1 LDYWN
6 HVSGNNNCDFKIEV
20 MAKRIVVLGA
30 GISGVGAAVLAKQK
44 GFDVFVS
51 DKGTITDENK
61 VVLLNNEIEWE
72 EQKHTLEYI
81 LNADEVIKSPGIP
94 DGVDL
99 IQQLITKEIPVIS
112 EVEFAFRYTKAK
124 IAAITGSNGKTTTTL
139 LLGHVLKSAGYDVL
153 IAGNVGVGFSLSIA
167 ERDYDY
173 IVLELSSFQLDGIK
187 QFRSDVAILLNITA
201 DHLDRYDYKLENY
214 AASKFSITKNQTA
227 QDVLIYNTDD
237 PMMQS
242 LESKAKKLPISL
254 QTQKKEGGFY
264 NNNEITIN
272 LNNNTMTMQELALQ
286 GKHNIFNSMA
296 AAMAARVF
304 EVKDTVIRQAM
315 IDFQNIEH
323 RLEYVITVHGI
334 DFINDSKATNVNAC
348 WYALESMTKKVVW
361 IVGGVD
367 KGNNYA
373 ELVNMADE
381 KVKAIICLGE
391 NNQNIINAFRGKVDT
406 IVQAS
411 NMKEAVK
418 QSYELADKEDV
429 VLLSPACASFDLF
442 ANYEER
448 GVQFKQEVR
457 KL

>member
-1 LDYWN
+1 
-6 HVSGNNNCDFKIEV
+6 

-30 GISGVGAAVLAKQK
+30 GISGVGTAVLAKQK

-51 DKGTITDENK
+51 DKGTITDGNK
-61 VVLLNNEIEWE
+61 AVLLNNEIEWE

-99 IQQLITKEIPVIS
+99 IQKLITKEIPVIS

-153 IAGNVGVGFSLSIA
+153 IAGNVGVGFALSIA
-167 ERDYDY
+167 DRDYDY

-187 QFRSDVAILLNITA
+187 KFRSDVAILLNITP

-214 AASKFSITKNQTA
+214 AASKFRITKNQTA
-227 QDVLIYNTDD
+227 KDVLIYNADD
-237 PMMQS
+237 A
-242 LESKAKKLPISL
+242 LLNVLKTKAKRLPISL
-254 QTQKKEGGFY
+254 QTQQKEGGFY

-296 AAMAARVF
+296 AAMAARVL

-315 IDFQNIEH
+315 IDFQNLEH
-323 RLEYVITVHGI
+323 RLEYVLTVHGI

-367 KGNNYA
+367 KGNDYT
-373 ELVNMADE
+373 ELVNMVDE

-391 NNQNIINAFRGKVDT
+391 NNQNIINTFRGKVD
-406 IVQAS
+406 IILQAS
-411 NMKEAVK
+411 NMQEAVK
-418 QSYELADKEDV
+418 QSYALADKEDA

-442 ANYEER
+442 ANYEDR
-448 GVQFKQEVR
+448 GFQFKQEVR

>member
-1 LDYWN
+1 M
-6 HVSGNNNCDFKIEV
+6 V
-20 MAKRIVVLGA
+20 KRIVVLGA
-30 GISGVGAAVLAKQK
+30 GISGVGAAVLAKKK
-44 GFDVFVS
+44 GLEVFVS
-51 DKGTITDENK
+51 DKGKITEDNK
-61 VVLLNNEIEWE
+61 KVLLNNEIDWE
-72 EQKHTLEYI
+72 ENNHTFDKI

-94 DGVDL
+94 DSVEL
-99 IQQLITKEIPVIS
+99 IQNLKNAKIPLIS

-139 LLGHVLKSAGYDVL
+139 LLGHVLKNAGYDVL
-153 IAGNVGVGFSLSIA
+153 VAGNVGVGFALSIA

-187 QFRSDVAILLNITA
+187 NFRSDVAILLNITA

-214 AASKFSITKNQTA
+214 SASKFKITENQQE
-227 QDVLIYNTDD
+227 QDFLVYNADD
-237 PMMQS
+237 
-242 LESKAKKLPISL
+242 EIVKEIKTKAKKLPISL
-254 QTQKKEGGFY
+254 KDEQKEGGFL
-264 NNNEITIN
+264 NKHELIIK

-304 EVKDTVIRQAM
+304 EVKDSVIRQSM
-315 IDFQNIEH
+315 IDFQNVEH
-323 RLEYVITVHGI
+323 RLEYVLTVHGI

-348 WYALESMTKKVVW
+348 WFALESMTKGVVW

-367 KGNNYA
+367 KGNDYSELA
-373 ELVNMADE
+373 EMVDE

-391 NNQNIINAFRGKVDT
+391 NNQNIIDAFKDKVDT

-411 NMKEAVK
+411 TMSEAVN
-418 QSYELADKEDV
+418 QSYSLANKGET

-442 ANYEER
+442 ANYEDR
-448 GVQFKQEVR
+448 GVQFKKSAR
-457 KL
+457 TL

>member
-1 LDYWN
+1 
-6 HVSGNNNCDFKIEV
+6 
-20 MAKRIVVLGA
+20 MRKRIVVLGA

-44 GFDVFVS
+44 GFNVFVS
-51 DKGTITDENK
+51 DKGIITDDNK
-61 VVLLNNEIEWE
+61 AVLLNNEIDWE
-72 EQKHTLEYI
+72 EGKHTCEQI
-81 LNADEVIKSPGIP
+81 LNADQVIKSPGIP

-99 IQQLITKEIPVIS
+99 IQQLIAKEIPVLS

-153 IAGNVGVGFSLSIA
+153 IAGNVGVGFSLAIA

-173 IVLELSSFQLDGIK
+173 IVLEMSSFQLDGIK
-187 QFRSDVAILLNITA
+187 NFRSDVAILLNITP

-214 AASKFSITKNQTA
+214 AASKFRITKNQTE
-227 QDVLIYNTDD
+227 QDVLIYNADD
-237 PMMQS
+237 ALMKV
-242 LESKAKKLPISL
+242 LNTKAKKLPISL
-254 QTQKKEGGFY
+254 TTEQIEGGFY
-264 NNNEITIN
+264 NNNKITIN

-315 IDFQNIEH
+315 IDFQNVEH
-323 RLEYVITVHGI
+323 RMEYVITVHGI
-334 DFINDSKATNVNAC
+334 DFVNDSKATNVNAC
-348 WYALESMTKKVVW
+348 WYALESMTKDVVW

-367 KGNNYA
+367 KGNDYA
-373 ELVNMADE
+373 ELGEMVSE

-391 NNQNIINAFRGKVDT
+391 NNENIINAFTGKVDT

-411 NMKEAVK
+411 SMQEAVA
-418 QSYELADKEDV
+418 QSYALAGKQDV

-442 ANYEER
+442 TNYEDR
-448 GVQFKQEVR
+448 GLQFKKEVR
-457 KL
+457 NL

>member
-1 LDYWN
+1 
-6 HVSGNNNCDFKIEV
+6 

-72 EQKHTLEYI
+72 DHKHTIEYI

-94 DGVDL
+94 DGVEL

-153 IAGNVGVGFSLSIA
+153 IAGNVGVGFALSIA

-187 QFRSDVAILLNITA
+187 QFRSDVAILLNITP

-214 AASKFSITKNQTA
+214 AASKFRITENQIA
-227 QDVLIYNTDD
+227 EDVLIYNEDD
-237 PMMQS
+237 V
-242 LESKAKKLPISL
+242 LLNTLKTKAKRLPISL
-254 QTQKKEGGFY
+254 QAQQKEGGFY
-264 NNNEITIN
+264 NNNEIIIN

-304 EVKDTVIRQAM
+304 EVKDTVVRQAM
-315 IDFQNIEH
+315 IDFQNVEH
-323 RLEYVITVHGI
+323 RLEYVLTVHGI

-367 KGNNYA
+367 KGNDYD
-373 ELVNMADE
+373 ELVNMVDE

-391 NNQNIINAFRGKVDT
+391 NNKQIIKAFRDKVDT

-411 NMKEAVK
+411 TMVDAVN
-418 QSYELADKEDV
+418 QSYGLANKNDV
-429 VLLSPACASFDLF
+429 VLLSPGCASFDLF
-442 ANYEER
+442 ANYEDR
-448 GVQFKQEVR
+448 GFQFKQEVR

>member
-1 LDYWN
+1 
-6 HVSGNNNCDFKIEV
+6 
-20 MAKRIVVLGA
+20 MRKRIVVLGA

-44 GFDVFVS
+44 GFNVFVS
-51 DKGTITDENK
+51 DKGIITDDNK
-61 VVLLNNEIEWE
+61 AVLLNNEIDWE
-72 EQKHTLEYI
+72 EGKHTCEQI
-81 LNADEVIKSPGIP
+81 LNADQVIKSPGIP

-99 IQQLITKEIPVIS
+99 IQQLIAKEIPVLS
-112 EVEFAFRYTKAK
+112 EVEFAFRHTKAK

-153 IAGNVGVGFSLSIA
+153 IAGNVGVGFALSIA

-187 QFRSDVAILLNITA
+187 NFRSDVAILLNITH

-214 AASKFSITKNQTA
+214 AASKFRITKNQTE
-227 QDVLIYNTDD
+227 QDVLIYNADGALMKVLNT
-237 PMMQS
+237 
-242 LESKAKKLPISL
+242 KAKKLPISL
-254 QTQKKEGGFY
+254 TTEQIEGGFY
-264 NNNEITIN
+264 NNNKITIN

-315 IDFQNIEH
+315 IDFQNVEH
-323 RLEYVITVHGI
+323 RMEYVITVHGI
-334 DFINDSKATNVNAC
+334 DFVNDSKATNVNAC
-348 WYALESMTKKVVW
+348 WYALESMTKDVVW

-367 KGNNYA
+367 KGNDYA
-373 ELVNMADE
+373 ELGAMVSE

-391 NNQNIINAFRGKVDT
+391 NNENIINAFTGKVDT

-411 NMKEAVK
+411 SMQEAVT
-418 QSYELADKEDV
+418 QSYALAGKQDV

-442 ANYEER
+442 TNYEDR
-448 GVQFKQEVR
+448 GLQFKKQVR
-457 KL
+457 NL

>member
-1 LDYWN
+1 MM
-6 HVSGNNNCDFKIEV
+6 V
-20 MAKRIVVLGA
+20 KRIVVLGA
-30 GISGVGAAVLAKQK
+30 GISGVGAAVLAKKK
-44 GFDVFVS
+44 GFEVFVS
-51 DKGTITDENK
+51 DKGKITEDNK
-61 VVLLNNEIEWE
+61 KVLLNNEVDWE
-72 EQKHTLEYI
+72 ENNHTFDKI

-94 DGVDL
+94 DSVEL
-99 IQQLITKEIPVIS
+99 IMNLKNAKIPLIS

-139 LLGHVLKSAGYDVL
+139 LLGHVLKNAGYDVL
-153 IAGNVGVGFSLSIA
+153 VAGNVGVGFALSIA

-187 QFRSDVAILLNITA
+187 NFRSDVAILLNITS

-214 AASKFSITKNQTA
+214 LASKFKITENQQE
-227 QDVLIYNTDD
+227 QDFLIYNADD
-237 PMMQS
+237 
-242 LESKAKKLPISL
+242 EIVKEIKTKAKKLPISL
-254 QTQKKEGGFY
+254 KNEQKEGGFL
-264 NNNEITIN
+264 NKNELIIK

-304 EVKDTVIRQAM
+304 EVKDSVIRQSM
-315 IDFQNIEH
+315 IDFQNVEH
-323 RLEYVITVHGI
+323 RLEYVLTVHGI

-348 WYALESMTKKVVW
+348 WFALESMTKGVVW

-367 KGNNYA
+367 KGNDYSELA
-373 ELVNMADE
+373 EMVDE

-391 NNQNIINAFRGKVDT
+391 NNQNIIDAFKDKVDT

-411 NMKEAVK
+411 TMSEAVN
-418 QSYELADKEDV
+418 QSFSLANKGET

-442 ANYEER
+442 ANYEDR
-448 GVQFKQEVR
+448 GFQFKKSAR
-457 KL
+457 TL

>member
-1 LDYWN
+1 
-6 HVSGNNNCDFKIEV
+6 

-30 GISGVGAAVLAKQK
+30 GISGVGAAVLAKKK
-44 GFDVFVS
+44 GFEVFVS
-51 DKGTITDENK
+51 DKGKITEDNK
-61 VVLLNNEIEWE
+61 KVLLNNEVDWE
-72 EQKHTLEYI
+72 ENNHTFDKI

-94 DGVDL
+94 DSVEL
-99 IQQLITKEIPVIS
+99 IQNLKNAKIPLIS

-139 LLGHVLKSAGYDVL
+139 LLGHVLKNAGYDVL
-153 IAGNVGVGFSLSIA
+153 VAGNVGVGFALSIS

-187 QFRSDVAILLNITA
+187 NFRSDVAILLNITA
-201 DHLDRYDYKLENY
+201 DHLDRYDYRLENY
-214 AASKFSITKNQTA
+214 SASKFKITENQQE
-227 QDVLIYNTDD
+227 QDFLIYNADD
-237 PMMQS
+237 
-242 LESKAKKLPISL
+242 EIVKEIKTKAKKLPISL
-254 QTQKKEGGFY
+254 KNEQKEGGFL
-264 NNNEITIN
+264 NKNELIIK

-304 EVKDTVIRQAM
+304 EVKDSVIRQSM
-315 IDFQNIEH
+315 IDFQNVEH
-323 RLEYVITVHGI
+323 RLEYVLTVHGI

-348 WYALESMTKKVVW
+348 WFALESMTKGVVW

-367 KGNNYA
+367 KGNDYSELA
-373 ELVNMADE
+373 EMVDE

-391 NNQNIINAFRGKVDT
+391 NNQNIIDAFKDKVDT

-411 NMKEAVK
+411 TMSEAVN
-418 QSYELADKEDV
+418 QSFSLANKGET

-442 ANYEER
+442 ANYEDR
-448 GVQFKQEVR
+448 GFQFKKSAR
-457 KL
+457 TL

>member
-1 LDYWN
+1 
-6 HVSGNNNCDFKIEV
+6 

-30 GISGVGAAVLAKQK
+30 GISGVGAAVLAKKK
-44 GFDVFVS
+44 GLEVFVS
-51 DKGTITDENK
+51 DKGKITEDNK
-61 VVLLNNEIEWE
+61 KVLLNNEIDWE
-72 EQKHTLEYI
+72 ENNHTFDKI

-94 DGVDL
+94 DSVEL
-99 IQQLITKEIPVIS
+99 IQNLKNAKIPLIS

-139 LLGHVLKSAGYDVL
+139 LLGHVLKNAGYDVL
-153 IAGNVGVGFSLSIA
+153 VAGNIGVGFALSIA

-187 QFRSDVAILLNITA
+187 NFRSDVAILLNITA

-214 AASKFSITKNQTA
+214 SASKFKITENQQE
-227 QDVLIYNTDD
+227 QDFLVYNADD
-237 PMMQS
+237 
-242 LESKAKKLPISL
+242 EIVKEIKTKAKKLPISL
-254 QTQKKEGGFY
+254 KDEQKEGGFL
-264 NNNEITIN
+264 NKHELIIK

-304 EVKDTVIRQAM
+304 EVKDSVIRQSM
-315 IDFQNIEH
+315 IDFQNVEH
-323 RLEYVITVHGI
+323 RLEYVLTVHGI

-348 WYALESMTKKVVW
+348 WFALESMTKGVVW

-367 KGNNYA
+367 KGNDYSELA
-373 ELVNMADE
+373 EMVDE

-391 NNQNIINAFRGKVDT
+391 NNQNIIDAFKDKVDT

-411 NMKEAVK
+411 TMSEAVN
-418 QSYELADKEDV
+418 QSYSLANKGET

-442 ANYEER
+442 ANYEDR
-448 GVQFKQEVR
+448 GVQFKKSAR
-457 KL
+457 TL

>member
-1 LDYWN
+1 
-6 HVSGNNNCDFKIEV
+6 

-30 GISGVGAAVLAKQK
+30 GISGVGAAVLAKKK
-44 GFDVFVS
+44 GFEVFVS
-51 DKGTITDENK
+51 DKGKITEDNK
-61 VVLLNNEIEWE
+61 KVLLNNEIDWE
-72 EQKHTLEYI
+72 ENNHTFDKI

-94 DGVDL
+94 DSVEL
-99 IQQLITKEIPVIS
+99 IQNLKNAKIPLIS

-139 LLGHVLKSAGYDVL
+139 LLGHVLKNAGYDVL
-153 IAGNVGVGFSLSIA
+153 VAGNVGVGFALSIA

-187 QFRSDVAILLNITA
+187 NFRSDVAILLNITP
-201 DHLDRYDYKLENY
+201 DHLDRYDYRLENY
-214 AASKFSITKNQTA
+214 SASKFKITENQQE
-227 QDVLIYNTDD
+227 QDFLVYNADD
-237 PMMQS
+237 
-242 LESKAKKLPISL
+242 EIVKEIKTKAKKLPISL
-254 QTQKKEGGFY
+254 KNEQKEGGFL
-264 NNNEITIN
+264 NKNELIIK

-304 EVKDTVIRQAM
+304 EVKDSVIRQSM
-315 IDFQNIEH
+315 IDFQNVEH
-323 RLEYVITVHGI
+323 RLEYVLTVHGI

-348 WYALESMTKKVVW
+348 WFALESMTKGVVW

-367 KGNNYA
+367 KGNDYSELA
-373 ELVNMADE
+373 EMVDE

-391 NNQNIINAFRGKVDT
+391 NNQNIIDAFKDKVDT

-411 NMKEAVK
+411 TMSEAVN
-418 QSYELADKEDV
+418 QSYSLANKGET

-442 ANYEER
+442 ANYEDR
-448 GVQFKQEVR
+448 GVQFKKSAR
-457 KL
+457 TL

>member
-1 LDYWN
+1 
-6 HVSGNNNCDFKIEV
+6 
-20 MAKRIVVLGA
+20 MTKRIVVLGA
-30 GISGVGAAVLAKQK
+30 GISGIGAAVLAKQK

-51 DKGTITDENK
+51 DKGIITDDNK
-61 VVLLNNEIEWE
+61 AVLLNNEIEWE
-72 EQKHTLEYI
+72 EGKHTCEQI
-81 LNADEVIKSPGIP
+81 LNADQVIKSPGIP

-99 IQQLITKEIPVIS
+99 IQQLIAKEIPVLS

-153 IAGNVGVGFSLSIA
+153 IAGNVGVGFSLAIA

-173 IVLELSSFQLDGIK
+173 IVLEMSSFQLDGIK
-187 QFRSDVAILLNITA
+187 NFRSDVAILLNITP

-214 AASKFSITKNQTA
+214 AASKFRITKNQTE
-227 QDVLIYNTDD
+227 QDVLIYNADD
-237 PMMQS
+237 ALMKV
-242 LESKAKKLPISL
+242 LNTKAKKLPISL
-254 QTQKKEGGFY
+254 TTEQIEGGFY
-264 NNNEITIN
+264 NNNKITIN

-315 IDFQNIEH
+315 IDFQNVEH
-323 RLEYVITVHGI
+323 RMEYVITVHGI
-334 DFINDSKATNVNAC
+334 DFVNDSKATNVNAC
-348 WYALESMTKKVVW
+348 WYALESMTKDVVW

-367 KGNNYA
+367 KGNDYA
-373 ELVNMADE
+373 ELGEMVSE

-391 NNQNIINAFRGKVDT
+391 NNENIINAFTGKVDT

-411 NMKEAVK
+411 SMQEAVT
-418 QSYELADKEDV
+418 QSYALAGRQDV

-442 ANYEER
+442 TNYEDR
-448 GVQFKQEVR
+448 GLQFKKEVR
-457 KL
+457 NL

>member
-1 LDYWN
+1 M
-6 HVSGNNNCDFKIEV
+6 V
-20 MAKRIVVLGA
+20 KRIVVLGA
-30 GISGVGAAVLAKQK
+30 GISGVGAAVLAKKK
-44 GFDVFVS
+44 GFEVFVS
-51 DKGTITDENK
+51 DKGKIIADNK
-61 VVLLNNEIEWE
+61 KVLLNNEVDWE
-72 EQKHTLEYI
+72 ENNHTFDKI

-94 DGVDL
+94 DSFEL
-99 IQQLITKEIPVIS
+99 IQKLKNAKIPLIS

-139 LLGHVLKSAGYDVL
+139 LLGHVLKNAGYDVL
-153 IAGNVGVGFSLSIA
+153 VAGNVGVGFALSIA

-187 QFRSDVAILLNITA
+187 NFRCDVAILLNITS
-201 DHLDRYDYKLENY
+201 DHLDRYDHKIENY
-214 AASKFSITKNQTA
+214 SASKFRITENQQE
-227 QDVLIYNTDD
+227 QDFLVFNADD
-237 PMMQS
+237 EIVKQIKT
-242 LESKAKKLPISL
+242 KAKKLPISL
-254 QTQKKEGGFY
+254 KIEQKEGGFL
-264 NNNEITIN
+264 NKNELIIK

-304 EVKDTVIRQAM
+304 EVKDSVIRQSM
-315 IDFQNIEH
+315 IDFQNVEH
-323 RLEYVITVHGI
+323 RLEYVLTVHGI

-348 WYALESMTKKVVW
+348 WFALESMTKGVVW

-367 KGNNYA
+367 KGNDYSELA
-373 ELVNMADE
+373 EMVDQ

-391 NNQNIINAFRGKVDT
+391 NNQNIIDAFKDKVDT

-411 NMKEAVK
+411 TMSEAVN
-418 QSYELADKEDV
+418 QSYSLANKGET

-442 ANYEER
+442 ANYEDR
-448 GVQFKQEVR
+448 GVQFKKSAR

>member
-1 LDYWN
+1 M
-6 HVSGNNNCDFKIEV
+6 V
-20 MAKRIVVLGA
+20 KRIVVLGA
-30 GISGVGAAVLAKQK
+30 GISGVGAAVLAKK
-44 GFDVFVS
+44 NGLEVFVS
-51 DKGTITDENK
+51 DKGKITEDNK
-61 VVLLNNEIEWE
+61 KVLLNNEIDWE
-72 EQKHTLEYI
+72 ENNHTFDKI

-94 DGVDL
+94 DSVEL
-99 IQQLITKEIPVIS
+99 IQNLKNAKIPLIS

-139 LLGHVLKSAGYDVL
+139 LLGHVLKNAGYDVL
-153 IAGNVGVGFSLSIA
+153 VAGNVGVGFALSIA

-187 QFRSDVAILLNITA
+187 NFRSDVAILLNITA

-214 AASKFSITKNQTA
+214 SASKFKITENQQE
-227 QDVLIYNTDD
+227 QDFLVYNADD
-237 PMMQS
+237 
-242 LESKAKKLPISL
+242 EIVKEIKTKAKKLPISL
-254 QTQKKEGGFY
+254 KNEQNEGGFL
-264 NNNEITIN
+264 NKNELIIK

-304 EVKDTVIRQAM
+304 EVKDSVIRQSM
-315 IDFQNIEH
+315 IDFQNVEH
-323 RLEYVITVHGI
+323 RLEYVLTVHGI

-348 WYALESMTKKVVW
+348 WFALESMTKGVVW

-367 KGNNYA
+367 KGNDYS
-373 ELVNMADE
+373 ELAKMVDE

-391 NNQNIINAFRGKVDT
+391 NNQNIIDAFKDKVDT

-411 NMKEAVK
+411 TMSEAVN
-418 QSYELADKEDV
+418 QSYSLANKGET

-442 ANYEER
+442 ANYEDR
-448 GVQFKQEVR
+448 GVQFKKSAR
-457 KL
+457 TL

>member
-1 LDYWN
+1 
-6 HVSGNNNCDFKIEV
+6 
-20 MAKRIVVLGA
+20 MTKRIVVLGA

-51 DKGTITDENK
+51 DKGIITDDNK
-61 VVLLNNEIEWE
+61 AVLLNNEIEWE
-72 EQKHTLEYI
+72 DGKHTYEQI

-94 DGVDL
+94 DSVDL
-99 IQQLITKEIPVIS
+99 IQQLIAKNIPILS

-139 LLGHVLKSAGYDVL
+139 LLGHVLKSAGLDVL
-153 IAGNVGVGFSLSIA
+153 IAGNVGIGFALSIA

-187 QFRSDVAILLNITA
+187 NFRSDVAILLNITP

-214 AASKFSITKNQTA
+214 AASKFRITKNQTE
-227 QDVLIYNTDD
+227 QDVLIYNADD
-237 PMMQS
+237 AMIKV
-242 LESKAKKLPISL
+242 LNTKAKKLPISL
-254 QTQKKEGGFY
+254 TTKQTEGGFY

-272 LNNNTMTMQELALQ
+272 LNNTTMTMQELALQ

-315 IDFQNIEH
+315 IDFQNVEH
-323 RLEYVITVHGI
+323 RLEYVLTVHGI
-334 DFINDSKATNVNAC
+334 DFVNDSKATNVNAC
-348 WYALESMTKKVVW
+348 WYALESMTKEVVW

-373 ELVNMADE
+373 ELANMVDE

-391 NNQNIINAFRGKVDT
+391 NNENIIDAFRGKADT

-411 NMKEAVK
+411 NMQEAVS
-418 QSYELADKEDV
+418 QSYALANKEDV

-442 ANYEER
+442 ANYEDR
-448 GVQFKQEVR
+448 GFQFKKEVR
-457 KL
+457 NL

>member
-1 LDYWN
+1 M
-6 HVSGNNNCDFKIEV
+6 V
-20 MAKRIVVLGA
+20 KRIVVLGA
-30 GISGVGAAVLAKQK
+30 GISGVGAAVLAKKK
-44 GFDVFVS
+44 GFEVFVS
-51 DKGTITDENK
+51 DKGKITEDNK
-61 VVLLNNEIEWE
+61 KVLLNNEIDWE
-72 EQKHTLEYI
+72 ENNHTFDKI

-94 DGVDL
+94 DSVEL
-99 IQQLITKEIPVIS
+99 IQNLKNAKIPLIS

-139 LLGHVLKSAGYDVL
+139 LLGHVLKNAGYDVL
-153 IAGNVGVGFSLSIA
+153 VAGNVGVGFALSIA

-187 QFRSDVAILLNITA
+187 NFRSDVAILLNITA

-214 AASKFSITKNQTA
+214 SASKFKITENQHE
-227 QDVLIYNTDD
+227 QDFLVYNADD
-237 PMMQS
+237 
-242 LESKAKKLPISL
+242 EIVKEIKTKAKKLPISL
-254 QTQKKEGGFY
+254 KNEQNEGGFL
-264 NNNEITIN
+264 NKNELIIK

-304 EVKDTVIRQAM
+304 EVKDSVIRQSM
-315 IDFQNIEH
+315 IDFQNVEH
-323 RLEYVITVHGI
+323 RLEYVLTVHGI

-348 WYALESMTKKVVW
+348 WFALESMTKGVVW

-367 KGNNYA
+367 KGNDYS
-373 ELVNMADE
+373 ELAKMVDE

-391 NNQNIINAFRGKVDT
+391 NNQNIIDAFKDKVDT

-411 NMKEAVK
+411 TMSEAVN
-418 QSYELADKEDV
+418 QSYSLANKGET

-442 ANYEER
+442 ANYEDR
-448 GVQFKQEVR
+448 GVQFKKSAR
-457 KL
+457 TL